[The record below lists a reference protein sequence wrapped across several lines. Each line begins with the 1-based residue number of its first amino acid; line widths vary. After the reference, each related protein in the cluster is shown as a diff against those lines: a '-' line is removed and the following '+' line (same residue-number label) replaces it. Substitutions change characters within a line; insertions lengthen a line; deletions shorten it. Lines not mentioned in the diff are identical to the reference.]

1 MMDLLADAE
10 LCLLDHEGAVTF
22 STSRQS
28 IDDSGRWTARVHDV
42 LLRSDRCKLDVDGDT
57 SLMVLAW
64 RLDPPVPWEKPR
76 AIALIR
82 QRPSWILDQRLTPR
96 QREVSELAA
105 RGATAQEIASHLG
118 RSLHTVRSHLKA
130 TYRALGVSNR
140 VELAH
145 ALELLPDGDR
155 R

>member
-10 LCLLDHEGAVTF
+10 LCLLDHDGAITF
-22 STSRQS
+22 STARQP
-28 IDDSGRWTARVHDV
+28 IEGDRWTGRVSDF
-42 LLRSDRCKLDVDGDT
+42 LRRRDRCKLDVDGNT
-57 SLMVLAW
+57 SLTVLAW

-82 QRPSWILDQRLTPR
+82 QRPSWILDQRLTTR
-96 QREVSELAA
+96 QREVSVLAA
-105 RGATAQEIASHLG
+105 RGATAQEIADHLG

-145 ALELLPDGDR
+145 ALELLPDSDR